1 MFVVISFGL
10 FKSDFFIPVFTA
22 VLYML
27 LHSAKNL
34 LAQRDF
40 ARLFSCVLCM
50 GRA

>member
-10 FKSDFFIPVFTA
+10 FKFDFFIPVFTA
-22 VLYML
+22 VLYLL
-27 LHSAKNL
+27 LHSAKNI

-40 ARLFSCVLCM
+40 TRLFSCVLCM